1 MKKYNIE
8 GNIDFFS
15 ELYKSLDDETKS
27 ESESDINLCLI
38 TNQPLIDK
46 FVELSCGHKFNYIS
60 IYNDIYNHK
69 KKFNQ
74 MEGKSSSLQV
84 NEIRCP
90 YCRKKQIGVLPY
102 YEELVKEKTNGVNF
116 YDETEIQCNN
126 CSNQT
131 FYNGKCEF
139 IITPPPNI
147 YIIDNSIKP
156 YKCSSSYVTKLEHD
170 NKSYCYIH
178 NRFMIKKFEKEK
190 KEKEKKIKEEL
201 KQKKKDELIQ
211 KKNYKE
217 ELKQKKKEELIQK
230 KNSKKE
236 LKQIV
241 INSKQK
247 ISEENNSFI
256 SFLNYFVEDE
266 NIVVSSN
273 VTINKG
279 CSQIIKSGLN
289 KGNQCGLAILNDC
302 LCKRHYNLQ
311 NKI

>member
-27 ESESDINLCLI
+27 ESDINLCLI

-46 FVELSCGHKFNYIS
+46 FVELTCGHKFNYIS

-102 YEELVKEKTNGVNF
+102 YEELVKEKINGVNF
-116 YDETEIQCNN
+116 YDETDTQCNN
-126 CSNQT
+126 CHGEKT

-139 IITPPPNI
+139 MITPH
-147 YIIDNSIKP
+147 NSINSYIKP
-156 YKCSSSYVTKLEHD
+156 YKCSSSYVTKLEYD

-178 NRFMIKKFEKEK
+178 NRFMIKKIEKEK
-190 KEKEKKIKEEL
+190 KENEKKLKEEL
-201 KQKKKDELIQ
+201 KQKKKEEMIQ
-211 KKNYKE
+211 KKNFKE

-230 KNSKKE
+230 KNTKKE

-247 ISEENNSFI
+247 ILEENENENIILNS
-256 SFLNYFVEDE
+256 FVEDE

>member
-15 ELYKSLDDETKS
+15 ELYKSLDEEDTIHKV
-27 ESESDINLCLI
+27 ESDSKLCLI

-46 FVELSCGHKFNYIS
+46 FVKLNCGHKFNYIP

-74 MEGKSSSLQV
+74 MEGKSTSLKV

-90 YCRKKQIGVLPY
+90 YCREKQSGVLPY
-102 YEELVKEKTNGVNF
+102 YEELVQEKTNGVNF
-116 YDETEIQCNN
+116 YDETEIQYNN
-126 CSNQT
+126 CHGQQS

-139 IITPPPNI
+139 IITPLQNI
-147 YIIDNSIKP
+147 SINDYIKP

-170 NKSYCYIH
+170 NKSYCYLH

-190 KEKEKKIKEEL
+190 KEKEKKIKEEV
-201 KQKKKDELIQ
+201 KQKEKEEKEQKKKV
-211 KKNYKE
+211 KE

-230 KNSKKE
+230 NNTKKE

-241 INSKQK
+241 MNSKQNK
-247 ISEENNSFI
+247 TKDIISDSLKNI
-256 SFLNYFVEDE
+256 EDE
-266 NIVVSSN
+266 NIVISSSII
-273 VTINKG
+273 INKG
-279 CSQIIKSGLN
+279 CDTILKSGIN
-289 KGNQCGLAILNDC
+289 KGNRCGLDIFSNC
-302 LCKRHYNLQ
+302 LCKRHHTLQ